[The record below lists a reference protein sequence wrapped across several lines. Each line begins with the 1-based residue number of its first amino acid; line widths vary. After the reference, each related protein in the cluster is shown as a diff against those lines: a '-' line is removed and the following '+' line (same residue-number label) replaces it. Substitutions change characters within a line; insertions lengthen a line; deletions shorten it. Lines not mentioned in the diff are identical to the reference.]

1 MLEGV
6 WEVLPII
13 FLPVDGTVT
22 RPSQREEELPFSCY
36 FFFKGFG
43 LSSHHYKLVA
53 CLTLSLLQL
62 EWQHL
67 HVGTPWQPAGNFSL
81 KD

>member
-6 WEVLPII
+6 WEVLPIV

-36 FFFKGFG
+36 FF
-43 LSSHHYKLVA
+43 LRVSAYLVA
-53 CLTLSLLQL
+53 ITSL
-62 EWQHL
+62 
-67 HVGTPWQPAGNFSL
+67 
-81 KD
+81 